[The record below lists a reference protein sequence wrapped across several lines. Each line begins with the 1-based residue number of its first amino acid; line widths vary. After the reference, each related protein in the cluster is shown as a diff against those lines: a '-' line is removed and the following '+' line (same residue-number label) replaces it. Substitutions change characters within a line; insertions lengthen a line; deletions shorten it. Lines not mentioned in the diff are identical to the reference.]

1 MDLAGLVER
10 LARLI
15 PGRVT
20 FRELAH
26 EVIARLTLMEHDMTE
41 LTAAIGRLADVI
53 ATQRGQ
59 MQSQI
64 DQLQRAL
71 DAEREQN
78 VEEAA
83 ELEAAQRATNDA
95 MASIRAGAEQL
106 DAIADSLR
114 ASPDSSGSEYRDD
127 TAQDAGT
134 DENDSWGTEG

>member
-114 ASPDSSGSEYRDD
+114 ASPDSSGSEYRPD
-127 TAQDAGT
+127 TAQDVGT
-134 DENDSWGTEG
+134 DENDSWGTES

>member
-41 LTAAIGRLADVI
+41 LSAAIGRLADVI

-114 ASPDSSGSEYRDD
+114 ASPDSSGSEYRPD
-127 TAQDAGT
+127 TAQDVGT
-134 DENDSWGTEG
+134 DENDSWGTES